1 MNINTVHHNEPEELL
16 AMLRFCAHKLLIAYD
31 ETLQVELWD
40 ASEKAADACASL
52 LPLIHEQKELRTIH

>member
-1 MNINTVHHNEPEELL
+1 MNITLVYDSEPEELL

-31 ETLQVELWD
+31 ETLQTELWE

-52 LPLIHEQKELRTIH
+52 LPLIHEPKELHTIH